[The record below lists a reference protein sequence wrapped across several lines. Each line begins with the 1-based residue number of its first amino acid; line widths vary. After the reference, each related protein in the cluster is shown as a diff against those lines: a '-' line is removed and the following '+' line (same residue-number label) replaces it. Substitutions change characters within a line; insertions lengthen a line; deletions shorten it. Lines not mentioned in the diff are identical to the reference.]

1 MKKIKSI
8 LGLILFFMIV
18 LTVPVFADSGKINSI
33 NYNILITEDSKLEIT
48 EVWDVNLNNNIE
60 HIVKKVPEI
69 KPISNVKV
77 KEYNKDG
84 SVKKEYELVDV
95 NNLSINKY
103 SVKDNEIDIF
113 VNKDVNNEKR
123 FFSIEYTIENHIN
136 AYLDCA
142 EFDLILQDKKFAFN
156 SEEIT
161 GKITF
166 SKPIGSLAG
175 FNAWVHSDNLSSV
188 TKVEELSQINF
199 FVDGNNNNRQLDIK
213 VAFPTEML
221 SIDSN
226 KIIHGNRLKL
236 IYEEEIAKTEEKTD
250 DNQRKFI
257 MNMFVWVVA
266 IVSALLAFILIIVL
280 IVKIRKIRK
289 EKKELKRVNIEIDE
303 KNNDE
308 KFVKNQEVETLD
320 KKDKK

>member
-95 NNLSINKY
+95 NNLSTNKY

-266 IVSALLAFILIIVL
+266 IVSASLAFILIIVL

>member
-8 LGLILFFMIV
+8 LGLILFFMNV

-95 NNLSINKY
+95 NNLSTNKY

-113 VNKDVNNEKR
+113 VNKDVNHEKR

-226 KIIHGNRLKL
+226 KIIQGNRLKL

-257 MNMFVWVVA
+257 
-266 IVSALLAFILIIVL
+266 
-280 IVKIRKIRK
+280 
-289 EKKELKRVNIEIDE
+289 
-303 KNNDE
+303 
-308 KFVKNQEVETLD
+308 KFV
-320 KKDKK
+320 